1 MQRMHGYTTIYRQKE
16 GGRMRQPQTT
26 TMQQSAEERHDE
38 TTTTMQQ
45 STDKPRKNHV
55 MAVETATVGKS
66 ESTNN
71 YHEIHCSYTSQNK
84 KKPQQS
90 TIIRRGSLSGIQQH
104 GRMIWKT
111 DTTINCPEKMLT

>member
-45 STDKPRKNHV
+45 STDKTRKNHV
-55 MAVETATVGKS
+55 MAVETATV
-66 ESTNN
+66 
-71 YHEIHCSYTSQNK
+71 SQSQQTTIMKYIALTRARTK
-84 KKPQQS
+84 KNS
-90 TIIRRGSLSGIQQH
+90 TINH
-104 GRMIWKT
+104 
-111 DTTINCPEKMLT
+111 DTARKSKWNPTTTKR